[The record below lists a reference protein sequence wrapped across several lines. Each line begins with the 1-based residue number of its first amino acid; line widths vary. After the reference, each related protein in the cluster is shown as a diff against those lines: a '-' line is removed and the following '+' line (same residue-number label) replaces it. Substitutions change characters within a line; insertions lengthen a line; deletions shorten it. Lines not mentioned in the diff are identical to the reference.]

1 MSVDRPLEWS
11 IVVTESTSGA
21 IGPLAVV
28 GDAHPLPFLRGVKK
42 DVPEYLGVIYL
53 GSEEVWAYHEPTDR
67 TPAGEEDFAGV
78 VAKKFARRLSELLED
93 TRKR

>member
-21 IGPLAVV
+21 IGPL
-28 GDAHPLPFLRGVKK
+28 LRGVK